1 VTVGARAA
9 DDAAH
14 AAEKARALLDR
25 GDALAASPFLED
37 AVTRNPKSAE
47 LHYLL
52 ARSYTIEAKQ
62 SSNAVRLA
70 YIGWN
75 VGVELETALALDPTR
90 NDARLDL
97 IRYYE
102 LTPRVLG
109 GSPARAREQATELAG
124 RDAARGAF
132 AAGYIAYR
140 EKEYGSARLSLR
152 AAVAQAKDDETR
164 ILALTWLGW
173 LSQETQQ
180 YDEAFTAFERILA
193 IDPKHAPALYET
205 GRTAVFSRRELE
217 RGEESLRRYLLTK
230 PRFDEPSLAA
240 AHLQLGLLLEVN
252 GEREEA
258 RSEVRTALHLDSKV
272 EGGRTALRRL
282 R

>member
-1 VTVGARAA
+1 M
-9 DDAAH
+9 
-14 AAEKARALLDR
+14 
-25 GDALAASPFLED
+25 LEE

-52 ARSYTIEAKQ
+52 ARSYTLEAKQ

-75 VGVELETALALDPTR
+75 IGVELETALAIDPSRT
-90 NDARLDL
+90 DARLDL

-102 LTPRVLG
+102 LTPRILG
-109 GSPARAREQATELAG
+109 GSTAKAHAQAAELSK

-132 AAGYIAYR
+132 ATGYVAYR
-140 EKEYGSARLSLR
+140 EKEYGQARLALR
-152 AAVAQAKDDETR
+152 NAVTLAKDDDVR

-180 YDEAFTAFERILA
+180 YDDAFAAFDNILA
-193 IDPKHAPALYET
+193 IDPKHGPALYEI
-205 GRTAVFSRRELE
+205 GRTAVFSRRQLT
-217 RGEESLRRYLLTK
+217 RGEESLRKYLLLK
-230 PRFDEPSLAA
+230 PRFDEPSLAL
-240 AHLQLGLLLEVN
+240 AHLLLGLLLEAK

-258 RSEVRTALHLDSKV
+258 RAEVSAALRLDPKID
-272 EGGRTALRRL
+272 GGRAALRRL
-282 R
+282 Q

>member
-1 VTVGARAA
+1 MGARAG
-9 DDAAH
+9 DDSAAP
-14 AAEKARALLDR
+14 AEKARALLDR
-25 GDALAASPFLED
+25 GDALAASPLLED
-37 AVTRNPKSAE
+37 AVTRFPKSAE

-52 ARSYTIEAKQ
+52 AKSYTLEAKQ

-75 VGVELETALALDPTR
+75 VGVELEAALALDPAR

-102 LTPRVLG
+102 LTPRILG
-109 GSPARAREQATELAG
+109 GSPAKAREQSAELAR
-124 RDAARGAF
+124 RDPARGAF
-132 AAGYIAYR
+132 ASGYIDYR
-140 EKEYGSARLSLR
+140 EKRYGPARLSLR

-180 YDEAFTAFERILA
+180 YDDAFAAFERILV
-193 IDPKHAPALYET
+193 IDPKHASALYET
-205 GRTAVFSRRELE
+205 GRTAVFSRREVE
-217 RGEESLRRYLLTK
+217 HGEESLRRYLLTT

-240 AHLQLGLLLEVN
+240 AHLQLGLLLEVK
-252 GEREEA
+252 GDREQA
-258 RSEVRTALHLDSKV
+258 RSEVRTALRLDSSV
-272 EGGRTALRRL
+272 EGGRAALRRL